1 MKKTNNNNMENLEN
15 EIAITDTNENFIL
28 AESTPTLT
36 EREASIIA
44 RSADLNIPSLCSFF
58 EENEDYIKSVLAKAP
73 EQPCNC

>member
-1 MKKTNNNNMENLEN
+1 MKKTNNDNMDNLEN
-15 EIAITDTNENFIL
+15 EIADTVQDFYNL
-28 AESTPTLT
+28 PTSTLT